1 MGGFLHPILGVGN
14 FLNTLSL
21 FPFLRIVHTHE
32 ENDGW
37 VWGGPLIGLFALLF
51 LILILG
57 FFMFRKKRAN
67 IAHDGVSSSCVERQN
82 ELNELR
88 ERNIV

>member
-32 ENDGW
+32 ENDWW
-37 VWGGPLIGLFALLF
+37 VGPLIVILLF
-51 LILILG
+51 VILILG

-67 IAHDGVSSSCVERQN
+67 ITHDGVSSSRVERQN